1 MARNGSGTYSLPAG
15 NPVTTGTTISSTWA
29 NNTLNDIGNAV
40 TASLAYDGQTVPVA
54 NLPMGGYLHTNVAN
68 ATARTNYAAS
78 GQVQDGTFQYLTSV
92 SGTDTITALAPLSMN
107 TYAAG
112 QVFRFIAAGANTTTG
127 VTLNINST
135 GAKSITK
142 NGTTALAIGDI
153 KNAQVVTVVYDGT
166 QFQLQTNIVGVTTF
180 SAGSTG
186 LTPSTATSG
195 VVTLAGT
202 LAVANGGTGS
212 TSAGTNGQ
220 VLVSNGTVFAPQTLS
235 TSGLLINTNYYTSS
249 STYTKATNNPT
260 YIIVEM
266 VGGGGGGGNGFIGGG
281 GGGGYARKKILASA
295 LSASETVTVGTG
307 GAIGVAGV
315 TSSFGSFCSASGGST
330 TTVAPGGAGGIGS
343 NGDLNI
349 RGQGGGGGGSV
360 TAGFYGTGGSSQLG
374 GGGYGSINA
383 IGGAG
388 GQYGGGGGAGAAGAA
403 GIVIVYEY
411 S

>member
-29 NNTLNDIGNAV
+29 NNTLNDIGNAM

-68 ATARTNYAAS
+68 ATARTNYAAA

-166 QFQLQTNIVGVTTF
+166 QFQLQTNIVSVTTF

-212 TSAGTNGQ
+212 TSAGTSGQ

-249 STYTKATNNPT
+249 STYAKATNSPT
-260 YIIVEM
+260 YIIVEV
-266 VGGGGGGGNGFIGGG
+266 VGGGGGGSSGGGGG

-295 LSASETVTVGTG
+295 LASSETVTVGTG
-307 GAIGVAGV
+307 GAVNGNGV
-315 TSSFGSFCSASGGST
+315 TSSFGSFCSASGGTSSSST
-330 TTVAPGGAGGIGS
+330 TGGTGGIGS
-343 NGDLNI
+343 SGDLNI
-349 RGQGGGGGGSV
+349 RGSGGGGGGTVNAS
-360 TAGFYGTGGSSQLG
+360 FWGTGGSSQLG
-374 GGGYGSINA
+374 GGGYGNINSA
-383 IGGAG
+383 AGVG
-388 GQYGGGGGAGAAGAA
+388 GQYGGGGGGNQVGAA